1 MSRLIKILLPINQRG
16 TSEACAAAAFRLAER
31 YGASLEVLHPCP
43 APADRLPYATELSPL
58 YFEELIDVGTKQV
71 ALEKRKA
78 EEWLAKTTRAFPKVH
93 SELVTIEGPVAP
105 RVATR
110 AKVADISVLPRIE
123 AKEEPFW
130 ASARDA
136 ALFHS
141 GRPVLVVPE
150 AWNDPIGET
159 VVIAWKDTVEAVR
172 AVVAAQPFLIGIKHV
187 KLVSVMEHSKDETG
201 AAGMADYLSKADLRV
216 ERVDLAADGDA
227 GPAVLEAATGR
238 GVLLVMG
245 AYGHWR
251 WREWVFGGVT
261 DYVLRN
267 TGVPVLMMH

>member
-1 MSRLIKILLPINQRG
+1 VSRLVKILLPINQRG
-16 TSEACAAAAFRLAER
+16 SSEACAAAAFRLAER

>member
-1 MSRLIKILLPINQRG
+1 VSRLIKILLPINQRG

-227 GPAVLEAATGR
+227 ALRCWRRRPEGAFFLSWARMAIGA
-238 GVLLVMG
+238 GASGSLV
-245 AYGHWR
+245 
-251 WREWVFGGVT
+251 E
-261 DYVLRN
+261 
-267 TGVPVLMMH
+267 

>member
-1 MSRLIKILLPINQRG
+1 LP
-16 TSEACAAAAFRLAER
+16 CAGRPTALR
-31 YGASLEVLHPCP
+31 
-43 APADRLPYATELSPL
+43 DRAQPL

-227 GPAVLEAATGR
+227 ALRCWRRRPEGAFFLSWARMAIGA
-238 GVLLVMG
+238 GASGSLV
-245 AYGHWR
+245 
-251 WREWVFGGVT
+251 E
-261 DYVLRN
+261 
-267 TGVPVLMMH
+267 

>member
-1 MSRLIKILLPINQRG
+1 M
-16 TSEACAAAAFRLAER
+16 
-31 YGASLEVLHPCP
+31 
-43 APADRLPYATELSPL
+43 
-58 YFEELIDVGTKQV
+58 
-71 ALEKRKA
+71 
-78 EEWLAKTTRAFPKVH
+78 
-93 SELVTIEGPVAP
+93 
-105 RVATR
+105 
-110 AKVADISVLPRIE
+110 
-123 AKEEPFW
+123 
-130 ASARDA
+130 
-136 ALFHS
+136 
-141 GRPVLVVPE
+141 LVVPE